1 MTNNFAVGGRQNG
14 KNTAIAERRISQIH
28 DGNITNIDR
37 IALSNALLEVAEGFL
52 QEQELWTM
60 SAPAQAEFAKNARLL
75 AEIGRG
81 VLSGAAD
88 FAKAEA
94 FHEAGR
100 LQLGRAIEARRFFAA
115 QHTISKVEIARAAR
129 ALEGQTNA

>member
-1 MTNNFAVGGRQNG
+1 M
-14 KNTAIAERRISQIH
+14 KIH

-37 IALSNALLEVAEGFL
+37 IALSNALLEVAEGFI

-60 SAPAQAEFAKNARLL
+60 SAPARADFAKNARLL

-88 FAKAEA
+88 FTKAEA

-100 LQLGRAIEARRFFAA
+100 MQLGRAIASRRFFTA
-115 QHTISKVEIARAAR
+115 QHTISKAEIARAAR
-129 ALEGQTNA
+129 ASKEQNNA

>member
-1 MTNNFAVGGRQNG
+1 M
-14 KNTAIAERRISQIH
+14 IIH
-28 DGNITNIDR
+28 DGTITNIDR
-37 IALSNALLEVAEGFL
+37 VALSNALLEVAEGFM

-60 SAPAQAEFAKNARLL
+60 SAPAQTEFARNARLL

-88 FAKAEA
+88 FTKAEA

-100 LQLGRAIEARRFFAA
+100 LQLGRAIAARRFFATSH
-115 QHTISKVEIARAAR
+115 QLSKAEVARAAR
-129 ALEGQTNA
+129 AAAAKGEQANA